1 MMVLL
6 SKAASCNCADGQS
19 QCIMAAV
26 SGPDQ
31 PTTWSQ
37 CSDDDLNEGFGSF
50 SLNRCLT
57 NEPIM
62 TVGDPACGN
71 GIREGEEV
79 CDCGIAEVSGA
90 PLPPSPLTPSPPSPH
105 SCRSARTPAATP
117 APVSWWTVP
126 SASLGTAATVA
137 ASLWPT
143 GPRAGRQVVSVAS

>member
-90 PLPPSPLTPSPPSPH
+90 PSPPPPSPPHPPH
-105 SCRSARTPAATP
+105 
-117 APVSWWTVP
+117 
-126 SASLGTAATVA
+126 
-137 ASLWPT
+137 PT
-143 GPRAGRQVVSVAS
+143 RAGVPGPLLQLQHLSAGGRCPVLLWGLLRQ